1 MNKFVVF
8 CVLIAAIVSLDGV
21 FGSEEDVVEL
31 TDSDFNTRLNEPE
44 LATTLVMFCE

>member
-8 CVLIAAIVSLDGV
+8 CVLIAAIGV
-21 FGSEEDVVEL
+21 FGAEEDVVDL

-44 LATTLVMFCE
+44 MSTTLVMFCK